1 MVVGWAFHVDK
12 DVHCVVVAQPVED
25 PLSLRSEKWFARFG
39 NLRKSPACFRDR
51 RRINDVVSMTAE
63 RTYSTYEIVHDCC
76 LMEAIWEQIRHDLS
90 DKFRVLT
97 AYATCSALVDLIQ
110 LKIDRLEVVG

>member
-1 MVVGWAFHVDK
+1 
-12 DVHCVVVAQPVED
+12 
-25 PLSLRSEKWFARFG
+25 
-39 NLRKSPACFRDR
+39 
-51 RRINDVVSMTAE
+51 
-63 RTYSTYEIVHDCC
+63 
-76 LMEAIWEQIRHDLS
+76 MEAIWEQIRHDLS